1 MRRKKSFDVKRIKT
15 KKDELYYSA
24 GIPGRVWGSPKYKL
38 DFKPIIAEDGEEEVK
53 VGVKIQEEWYEQL
66 ITGQLFEDPYLI
78 YLSSADADGLSDR
91 IGYEVMK
98 VALTKGA
105 QVQITN
111 ASQIDQ
117 EETDDEQVFM
127 LHNVFAD
134 ANKYRLQIIRDWI
147 TTHEDCFRLVV
158 ISGPCPYAFSKLI
171 YLKPDAMFKVDRA
184 INKTKVSRA

>member
-1 MRRKKSFDVKRIKT
+1 MRKKKSFDVKRIKT

-24 GIPGRVWGSPKYKL
+24 GIPSRVWGSPKYNI

-98 VALTKGA
+98 VALAKGA
-105 QVQITN
+105 QVQVTN
-111 ASQIDQ
+111 AGQIDQ
-117 EETDDEQVFM
+117 EETEDEQVFM

-134 ANKYRLQIIRDWI
+134 ANKYRLQTVRDWI

-184 INKTKVSRA
+184 ITKTKVSRA